1 METDRLTYWQAES
14 LVVEGHLHKGKDICR
29 KAGLKVVGN
38 EKEGG
43 SGMCQSVNLA
53 RTAAIE
59 VCLPFSFAVVFDF
72 MCFHFAYT
80 VLFRILCLQL
90 NFNIF
95 CLMLL

>member
-1 METDRLTYWQAES
+1 METGRLTYWQAES
-14 LVVEGHLHKGKDICR
+14 LEVEGHLHIGKDICR
-29 KAGLKVVGN
+29 KAGLGSRQR
-38 EKEGG
+38 ERRG

-72 MCFHFAYT
+72 MYFRFAYT
-80 VLFRILCLQL
+80 VLFRILWLQL
-90 NFNIF
+90 NFSIL

>member
-1 METDRLTYWQAES
+1 METGRLTYWQAES

-43 SGMCQSVNLA
+43 SAMCQSVNLA

-59 VCLPFSFAVVFDF
+59 ICLPFSFAVVFDCMYF
-72 MCFHFAYT
+72 RFAYT
-80 VLFRILCLQL
+80 VLFRILYKAV
-90 NFNIF
+90 NREDKRSR
-95 CLMLL
+95 